1 MERKRPD
8 QILVVDT
15 DTKVLEAFVRLFQDK
30 AQVITFAETESALKW
45 LKENGGVS
53 VIVTALNVPGRGGS
67 AFLHASEAFAPH
79 ASRIILTTETSVD
92 RLKEAV
98 NERHIFM
105 FLNKPCSATE
115 LTAAVDGALAHY
127 AQLTY
132 ERQMLE
138 KTLSGSVKLLIEML
152 ALFHTEAFRRTPIM
166 RAQALKIAKKLSIK
180 RTWELEMAVM
190 FSPLGEALLPR
201 EILGRYRAA
210 KTLTDQ
216 ERRVLATAPAQ
227 TKHLLQNIPQ
237 LERVADVLYLSGR
250 GFDGSG
256 FPEDGPTAKD
266 IPLNSRIIKLLTDLW
281 YASPETGVDA
291 AAFEALTINK
301 KQYDPHLLEIA
312 KACLLDEV
320 EAPQKRKIT
329 ACYIRALKPGDIL
342 IDDALTEGTHELV
355 LSSGHELTETT
366 IRRLEQFDKVSGVR
380 QPIRVHRAVKLEE
393 EPKAVN
399 A

>member
-1 MERKRPD
+1 MERKRAD
-8 QILVVDT
+8 EILVVDN
-15 DTKVLEAFVRLFQDK
+15 DAKVQEAFVRLFQDK
-30 AQVITFAETESALKW
+30 GKVITFGETEGALKW
-45 LKENGGVS
+45 LKENSGVS

-67 AFLHASEAFAPH
+67 AFLQASETFAPQ

-98 NERHIFM
+98 NQRHIFM

-115 LTAAVDGALAHY
+115 LTAAIDGALAHH
-127 AQLTY
+127 AQITY

-190 FSPLGEALLPR
+190 FSPLGEALLPK

-256 FPEDGPTAKD
+256 FPEDGPTGKD

-291 AAFEALTINK
+291 AAFEALTINRR
-301 KQYDPHLLEIA
+301 QYDPHLLGVA

-320 EAPQKRKIT
+320 EAPRERKIS

-342 IDDALTEGTHELV
+342 VDDALTEGTHELV
-355 LSSGHELTETT
+355 LSRGHQLTETT
-366 IRRLEQFDKVSGVR
+366 IRRLVQFDKVTGVR
-380 QPIRVHRAVKLEE
+380 QPIRVHRAEKLEE
-393 EPKAVN
+393 APKAVN

>member
-1 MERKRPD
+1 MERKSVD

-15 DTKVLEAFVRLFQDK
+15 DTKVLEAFVRLFQHK
-30 AQVITFAETESALKW
+30 GKVVTHTETEGALKW

-67 AFLHASEAFAPH
+67 AFLHAAELLAPQ
-79 ASRIILTTETSVD
+79 ATRIILTTETSVD

-115 LTAAVDGALAHY
+115 ITAAVDAALAYH
-127 AQLTY
+127 AQLAY

-166 RAQALKIAKKLSIK
+166 RAQALKIAKRLSIK

-227 TKHLLQNIPQ
+227 TKQLLKNIPQ
-237 LERVADVLYLSGR
+237 LEKVAEVLYLSGR

-256 FPEDGPTAKD
+256 FPEDGPIGKD

-301 KQYDPHLLEIA
+301 RQYDPHLLEIA

-320 EAPQKRKIT
+320 EAPLQRKIS

-342 IDDALTEGTHELV
+342 VDDALTEGTHELV
-355 LSSGHELTETT
+355 LSSGHVLTETT
-366 IRRLEQFDKVSGVR
+366 IRRLEQFDKVTGVR
-380 QPIRVHRAVKLEE
+380 QPIRVHRAAKQEE
-393 EPKAVN
+393 MPKAVN